1 VAPAM
6 QTVLIVDDEPSDLE
20 LVQEVLARRG
30 YTVITAT
37 DAPHAI
43 ALAQRNKFDLLLTD
57 VAMAPVNG
65 CELAMRLMASRQD
78 LRVLFISG
86 HVGEEALRYQKV
98 PAGARF
104 LRKPFTPDDLLR
116 KVRESL
122 QDRPEEGSFSASAP
136 ANG

>member
-1 VAPAM
+1 VAPAT
-6 QTVLIVDDEPSDLE
+6 QTILIVDDEPSDLE
-20 LVQEVLARRG
+20 LVEEVLARRG
-30 YTVITAT
+30 YTVITAK
-37 DAPHAI
+37 DANHAI

-65 CELAMRLMASRQD
+65 CELAMQLMASRQD
-78 LRVLFISG
+78 LRVLFVSG

-104 LRKPFTPDDLLR
+104 LRKPFTADDLLR

-136 ANG
+136 SNG